1 MKDFGINDDNE
12 YNDAPFYNGE
22 RISKIKTLLSQ
33 DLLKQVIFFFF
44 FLFKCIIIFP
54 KEQIWVMLFLKR
66 QMVQK
71 KNNAEGGRIYLGISD
86 SKEVVGI
93 KLNYKER
100 DQLISSLVGYT
111 NDFYPS
117 VRVDKIKVVFIPIKL

>member
-1 MKDFGINDDNE
+1 
-12 YNDAPFYNGE
+12 
-22 RISKIKTLLSQ
+22 
-33 DLLKQVIFFFF
+33 
-44 FLFKCIIIFP
+44 
-54 KEQIWVMLFLKR
+54 
-66 QMVQK
+66 MVQK
-71 KNNAEGGRIYLGISD
+71 KNNAEGRRLYLGISD

-117 VRVDKIKVVFIPIKL
+117 VRVDKIKVVFIPIKLWYKNNNQKGRKRV

>member
-1 MKDFGINDDNE
+1 MKDCYGNDDNE

-33 DLLKQVIFFFF
+33 DLIFFFF